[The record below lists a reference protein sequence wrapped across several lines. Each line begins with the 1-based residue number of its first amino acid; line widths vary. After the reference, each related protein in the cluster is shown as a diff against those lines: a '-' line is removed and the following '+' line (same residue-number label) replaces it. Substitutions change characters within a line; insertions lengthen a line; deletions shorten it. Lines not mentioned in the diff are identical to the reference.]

1 MACLSATISDVLDLF
16 YPHKRHFLKL
26 IEKTEWNWKGE
37 KHMAN
42 VIIKNSVNE
51 EKVIVADSRH
61 VVDKSTIKTGKQ
73 ICWVSSNLTL

>member
-1 MACLSATISDVLDLF
+1 
-16 YPHKRHFLKL
+16 
-26 IEKTEWNWKGE
+26 
-37 KHMAN
+37 MAN

-73 ICWVSSNLTL
+73 ICSVSSNLTL